1 MTPSLSVERL
11 RVRSRDGEPVRDV
24 SFSIEPGRPL
34 TLLGESGSGK
44 SLLAQAI
51 LGTLAPSLAATG
63 RISVLGNTSEAGD
76 AVVRRGLWGST
87 LSLLPQEPWL
97 ALDPT
102 MRVGRQLAETHYIVG
117 RRPRAEALQRTAE
130 DLSAAGIVTRDPWP
144 HTLSG
149 GMAQRVAFAIS
160 RAGGAPILI
169 VDEPTKG
176 LDAPLR
182 DALIAKLQ
190 AILADG
196 GTVLVI
202 THDIHVARSL
212 PGDTAVMLDGRIVEQ
227 GATATMLSSPSHE
240 YTRRLLAADPDTWPR
255 RSASPAD
262 GSPIVT
268 LDRVTKRY
276 GGRTILEQ
284 ISLDVHAGERM
295 VFAGPSGSGKSTLG
309 NVVLG
314 LVAPDEGQ
322 VQRSAKVRP
331 LGFQK
336 LYQDP
341 VAAFPARVTLGTA
354 FADVIALHRLSRAE
368 LDRLLDHLGLDGALL
383 RRKPSEVSGGELQ
396 RLTLARVLIMK
407 PALVFADE
415 PTSRLDPI
423 TQQISLDLLMTAV
436 DETGTALVLVTHDP
450 GIARAANGRT
460 IQLDLPA

>member
-1 MTPSLSVERL
+1 MAVERL
-11 RVRSRDGEPVRDV
+11 RVTSREGDPVRDV

-44 SLLAQAI
+44 SLLAQAM
-51 LGTLAPSLAATG
+51 LGTLAPSLAAGG
-63 RISVLGNTSEAGD
+63 RVTVLGNVSDAGD
-76 AVVRRGLWGST
+76 AAARRCLWGST

-117 RRPRAEALQRTAE
+117 RRQRAEALQRTAA
-130 DLSAAGIVTRDPWP
+130 DLAGAGIIGRDPWP

-149 GMAQRVAFAIS
+149 GMAQRVAFAVS

-190 AILADG
+190 ALLADG
-196 GTVLVI
+196 GSVLVI
-202 THDIHVARSL
+202 THDIHVARAL
-212 PGDTAVMLDGRIVEQ
+212 PGDIAVMLDGRIIEH
-227 GATATMLSSPSHE
+227 GATATILSSPTHE
-240 YTRRLLAADPDTWPR
+240 YTRRLLAADPGTWVPR
-255 RSASPAD
+255 PASRAA
-262 GSPIVT
+262 GTPIVSI
-268 LDRVTKRY
+268 DRVTKRY
-276 GGRTILEQ
+276 GGHTVLDQ
-284 ISLDVHAGERM
+284 FSLDVHGGERM

-314 LVAPDEGQ
+314 LVPPDEGR
-322 VQRSAKVRP
+322 VQRSPKVGP

-354 FADVIALHRLSRAE
+354 FDDVIALHGLARAE
-368 LDRLLDHLGLDGALL
+368 LTRLLHHLGLDAVLL
-383 RRKPSEVSGGELQ
+383 RRTPSEVSGGELQ
-396 RLTLARVLIMK
+396 RLALARVLMMK

-423 TQQISLDLLMTAV
+423 SQQISLDLLMTTV
-436 DETGTALVLVTHDP
+436 EETGTALILVTHDP

-460 IQLDLPA
+460 IQLDVPA